1 MIDEKQFIGFKEEKI
16 NFQSRQSL
24 KINELPPLYQTNR
37 RQSVVAES
45 ALLNELKRLTD
56 QMTSEEQDQAIQDY
70 RSFETIFDVKKDFSQ
85 FIIFLGNKVY
95 QKSNTSQIKE
105 IKEISEKEFDTPIK
119 INEESVEEI
128 KSIETIKDEEVKKVK
143 IESANPEKINEG

>member
-56 QMTSEEQDQAIQDY
+56 QMTSEEQDQAI
-70 RSFETIFDVKKDFSQ
+70 
-85 FIIFLGNKVY
+85 
-95 QKSNTSQIKE
+95 
-105 IKEISEKEFDTPIK
+105 
-119 INEESVEEI
+119 
-128 KSIETIKDEEVKKVK
+128 
-143 IESANPEKINEG
+143 